1 MEVKIW
7 EIVFPLP
14 ADAPEISVWV
24 AVQLNVA
31 PTGVLDKT
39 ILVIVPEQIVLGVG
53 GVNGSQFTFNIGLS
67 FSIGDYDDHADF
79 N

>member
-1 MEVKIW
+1 
-7 EIVFPLP
+7 
-14 ADAPEISVWV
+14 
-24 AVQLNVA
+24 
-31 PTGVLDKT
+31 
-39 ILVIVPEQIVLGVG
+39 LVIVPEQIVLGVG